1 MILVVDDDPRILAGT
16 SQALIAAGYEVIAAL
31 NGVAALRIL
40 NAEALIDMLVTD
52 VMMPEM
58 NGPAL
63 ADAAKLTRPDLAIIF
78 VSGDTGDISHSTF
91 GGHQLLAK
99 PFTGVALI
107 DAVRRAKKST

>member
-40 NAEALIDMLVTD
+40 NAEPSIDLLVTD

-58 NGPAL
+58 NGPEL
-63 ADAAKLTRPDLAIIF
+63 AQKAKAARPGISVIF
-78 VSGDTGDISHSTF
+78 VSGDVGDIPKVEF
-91 GGHQLLAK
+91 GVHELLAK

-107 DAVRRAKKST
+107 DAVTRAKKST